1 MTLTPLV
8 LVLLLLYGVPV
19 ALALEPRLRGATL
32 AGTAFLLGA
41 GAAWAHLFLLSALR
55 VPWSR
60 TSVILAMAPLFALAV
75 TVILSR
81 GDGEGPRGKNADRSV
96 GRGSFAVFAAQDDRV
111 RVLDAVTIAIVVA
124 YAIFALWAP
133 PYEWDFY
140 GIWGLKARWFFDTKG
155 LDWSTVPYIGKAD
168 YPVLMPLLFDFV
180 AVMTKTWNDVT
191 FGWVYVFLCASVLA
205 IIRGM
210 FADEVK
216 HPALATL
223 AIAFPTLNLWV
234 GLAEAGVMAFGC
246 AGLFFLR
253 RGSIALGAVML
264 GLAAS
269 SKNEGLALI
278 GVAALALLVTTRS
291 LRKVLQLWPAV
302 AIVVPWMI
310 ARAVLKLSTD
320 FTDQSMVSR
329 ILGRL
334 RNPSEVLDAFVKA
347 PPDQPWF
354 WLAVLAAVLVFLREA
369 IRREAFLLIAVTLQL
384 GLMFAQALATPWD
397 FASHVSLTLNRLPHQ
412 IAPAAGFLATVILSR
427 VWPAQDDSTGS

>member
-1 MTLTPLV
+1 MTVIV
-8 LVLLLLYGVPV
+8 LVAVLLYGIPL
-19 ALALEPRLRGATL
+19 ALAFDGRLRGAAL

-41 GAAWAHLFLLSALR
+41 GAAGLHLFALSVLR
-55 VPWSR
+55 VPWTR

-75 TVILSR
+75 IVSQRRAWLQPASPV
-81 GDGEGPRGKNADRSV
+81 GGGLKPRPTFED
-96 GRGSFAVFAAQDDRV
+96 
-111 RVLDAVTIAIVVA
+111 LVTIAFVMA

-155 LDWSTVPYIGKAD
+155 LDWATVPFIGKAD

-180 AVMTKTWNDVT
+180 AVMTKTWNDRA

-205 IIRGM
+205 ILRGM

-216 HPALATL
+216 RPALATL
-223 AIAFPTLNLWV
+223 AIAFPTLNLWI

-246 AGLFFLR
+246 AGLLFLR
-253 RGSIALGAVML
+253 RGSIVLGAVML

-269 SKNEGLALI
+269 CKNEGLALI
-278 GVAALALLVTTRS
+278 GVAAVALFVTTRS
-291 LRKVLQLWPAV
+291 IRKVLQLWPAV

-310 ARAVLKLSTD
+310 TRGVLKLSTD

-329 ILGRL
+329 VLERL
-334 RNPSEVLDAFVKA
+334 RNPSAVIDAFVKA

-354 WLAVLAAVLVFLREA
+354 WLAVLAAVLVFLRDA
-369 IRREAFLLIAVTLQL
+369 VRREAFLLIAVTLQL

-397 FASHVSLTLNRLPHQ
+397 FAAHVSLTLNRLPHQ
-412 IAPAAGFLATVILSR
+412 LAPAAGFLAALLLVRELGKPKTD
-427 VWPAQDDSTGS
+427 P